1 MSISQPDVA
10 RVDADGDVRDSV
22 VRVLAPVG
30 INILTFASDREF
42 LAALEDQSFQCL
54 LLDVPPPTG
63 AAPGVHR
70 VLLERKTALPV
81 VALVRHAD
89 AASAVEA
96 MKTGAVDVIEKP

>member
-1 MSISQPDVA
+1 
-10 RVDADGDVRDSV
+10 
-22 VRVLAPVG
+22 
-30 INILTFASDREF
+30 FASDREF

-89 AASAVEA
+89 VASAVEA
-96 MKTGAVDVIEKP
+96 MKTGAVDVIEKPFADHRLIGAVRHAVALYSKAHRNLEQ